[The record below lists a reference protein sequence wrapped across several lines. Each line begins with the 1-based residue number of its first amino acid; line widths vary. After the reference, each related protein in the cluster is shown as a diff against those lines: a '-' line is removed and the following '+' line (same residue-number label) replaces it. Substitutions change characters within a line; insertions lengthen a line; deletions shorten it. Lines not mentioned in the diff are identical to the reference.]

1 MTRTPKALKLTH
13 NWLGRLFMNRKALGR
28 GLGALLSSDRTV
40 DLGSETS
47 EVELDSIVPGPMQPR
62 THFDEASLESL
73 ADSIR
78 THGIVQ
84 PLLVRRRDGGYELIA
99 GERRWRAAKLAGISR
114 VPVVVKEVP
123 DDSLLEIAL
132 IENIQRENLN
142 PIEEAQAYKKLIDT
156 VGLTQESLASRVGR
170 DRTYITNYLRLLRLP
185 ADVQQLVKEGRL
197 STGHARALLALS
209 HEDLQRRIARQIID
223 GGLSVRVTE
232 QLVQKTSEEKPTRR
246 SAPQA
251 VDPNVKAAETKLR
264 RALGTQV
271 KILQAADGRGKVEI
285 SFFST
290 QDLDRIYTL
299 LMSPAQV

>member
-1 MTRTPKALKLTH
+1 
-13 NWLGRLFMNRKALGR
+13 MNRKALGR

-40 DLGSETS
+40 DLGAEPS
-47 EVELDSIVPGPMQPR
+47 EVDLDSIVPGPMQPR
-62 THFDEASLESL
+62 THFDEAALESL
-73 ADSIR
+73 AESIK

-114 VPVVVKEVP
+114 VPVIVKEVP

-142 PIEEAQAYKKLIDT
+142 PIEEAHAYKKLIET

-185 ADVQQLVKEGRL
+185 DDVQQLLKEGRL
-197 STGHARALLALS
+197 STGHARTLLALS
-209 HEDLQRRIARQIID
+209 DTDLLRRIARQIID
-223 GGLSVRVTE
+223 SGLSVRATE
-232 QLVQKTSEEKPTRR
+232 QLVQKASEEKPARR

-251 VDPNVKAAETKLR
+251 VDPNIKAAETKLR

-285 SFFST
+285 SFFNT

-299 LMSPAQV
+299 LLPRTVEM

>member
-1 MTRTPKALKLTH
+1 
-13 NWLGRLFMNRKALGR
+13 MNRKALGR

-40 DLGSETS
+40 DLGAEPS
-47 EVELDSIVPGPMQPR
+47 EVDLDSIVPGPMQPR
-62 THFDEASLESL
+62 THFDEAALESL
-73 ADSIR
+73 AESIK

-114 VPVVVKEVP
+114 VPVIVKEVP

-142 PIEEAQAYKKLIDT
+142 PIEEAHAYKKLIET

-185 ADVQQLVKEGRL
+185 DDVQQLLKEGRL
-197 STGHARALLALS
+197 STGHARTLLALS
-209 HEDLQRRIARQIID
+209 DTDLQRRIARQIID
-223 GGLSVRVTE
+223 SGLSVRATE
-232 QLVQKTSEEKPTRR
+232 QLVQKASEEKPARR

-251 VDPNVKAAETKLR
+251 VDPNIKAAETKLR

-285 SFFST
+285 SFFNT

-299 LMSPAQV
+299 LLPRTVEI